1 MARLFGTDG
10 VRGIANTELGCE
22 LCVKLGR
29 AAAYVLT
36 KHTHHRPK
44 ILIGRDTRLSGEMLE
59 AALCAGLCSF
69 GADVHLLDVVPTPA
83 VAYLV
88 GHYQADAGIMISAS
102 HNPAEYNGIKI
113 FNTSGYK
120 IPDEYEQEI
129 EALVLDD
136 AEDIALA
143 AGDQVGTVHRCEQAT
158 EDYVNHLIAAAST
171 RLDGLRVLI
180 DCANGSASAT
190 AHRIFPALGVD
201 ADIIFNQPDGV
212 NINRDCGSMHI
223 DALAQRVKGAGYDLG
238 IAFDGDS
245 DRILTCDGDGNIVDG
260 DMLMAAFACYMKA
273 QGTLVNDTLVVTVM
287 SNLGLVRC
295 AQQNGIKIETTK
307 VGDRFVLECMLQNGY
322 TLGGEQSGHLIFR
335 QYATTGDG
343 QLSAVLLLAMMKQTG
358 KSLRELASVMTVY
371 PQVMENVTV
380 GKTAKGM
387 LGSDKDIARLIQE
400 WEHKLGDNG
409 RILVRPS
416 GTEPL
421 VRVMA
426 EGKDQELISRCVKQI
441 ADAVRAL

>member
-1 MARLFGTDG
+1 MTRLFGTDG
-10 VRGIANTELGCE
+10 VRGLANTELSCE

-69 GADVHLLDVVPTPA
+69 GADVHLLGVVPTPA

-88 GHYQADAGIMISAS
+88 GRYQADAGIMISAS

-113 FNTSGYK
+113 FDINGYK

-136 AEDIALA
+136 VEEIPLA
-143 AGDQVGTVHRCEQAT
+143 AGDRVGTTHRSEQAV
-158 EDYVNHLIAAAST
+158 EDYVNHLVSAT
-171 RLDGLRVLI
+171 DVRFDGLRVLI
-180 DCANGSASAT
+180 DCANGSASVT
-190 AHRIFPALGVD
+190 AHRIFPALGAD
-201 ADIIFNQPDGV
+201 ADIICNEPDGV

-223 DALAQRVKGAGYDLG
+223 EALAQRVKGAGYDLG

-245 DRILTCDGDGNIVDG
+245 DRILTCDGDGNVVDG
-260 DMLMAAFACYMKA
+260 DMMMAAFACYMKE
-273 QGTLVNDTLVVTVM
+273 QGTLADDTLVVTVM

-295 AQQNGIKIETTK
+295 AQQNGIRIETTK

-322 TLGGEQSGHLIFR
+322 ALGGEQSGHLILR

-343 QLSAVLLLAMMKQTG
+343 QLSAVLLLAMMKKTG
-358 KSLRELASVMTVY
+358 KSLRELVSVMTVY

-380 GKTAKGM
+380 GKAAKGM
-387 LGSDKDIARLIQE
+387 LGSDKDIAALIHK
-400 WEHKLGDNG
+400 WENELGDNG

-426 EGKDQELISRCVKQI
+426 EGKDQELITRCVKQI

>member
-10 VRGIANTELGCE
+10 VRGLANTELGCE

-44 ILIGRDTRLSGEMLE
+44 ILIGRDTRLSGEMLQ

-88 GHYQADAGIMISAS
+88 GQYQADAGIMISAS

-223 DALAQRVKGAGYDLG
+223 DALAQRVKGAGYHLG

-295 AQQNGIKIETTK
+295 AQQNGIRIETTK

>member
-10 VRGIANTELGCE
+10 VRGLANTELGCE

-44 ILIGRDTRLSGEMLE
+44 ILIGRDTRLSGEMLQ

-69 GADVHLLDVVPTPA
+69 GADVHLLGVVPTPA

-88 GHYQADAGIMISAS
+88 
-102 HNPAEYNGIKI
+102 
-113 FNTSGYK
+113 
-120 IPDEYEQEI
+120 
-129 EALVLDD
+129 VLDD
-136 AEDIALA
+136 AGDIPLA
-143 AGDQVGTVHRCEQAT
+143 SGDRVGTIHRCEQAV
-158 EDYVNHLIAAAST
+158 EDYVSHLVSVADV
-171 RLDGLRVLI
+171 RFDGLRVLI

-190 AHRIFPALGVD
+190 AHRIFPALGAD
-201 ADIIFNQPDGV
+201 AEIICSEPDGV

-223 DALAQRVKGAGYDLG
+223 DALARRVKGAGYDLG

-245 DRILTCDGDGNIVDG
+245 DRILTCDGDGNVVDG

-273 QGTLVNDTLVVTVM
+273 QGTLADDTLVVTVM

-295 AQQNGIKIETTK
+295 AQQNGIRIETTK
-307 VGDRFVLECMLQNGY
+307 VGDRFVLECMLQNGFA
-322 TLGGEQSGHLIFR
+322 LGGEQSGHLIF
-335 QYATTGDG
+335 QQHATTGDG
-343 QLSAVLLLAMMKQTG
+343 QLSAVLLLAMMKKTG
-358 KSLRELASVMTVY
+358 KTLRELTSVMTVY

-409 RILVRPS
+409 RILVRAS

-426 EGKDQELISRCVKQI
+426 EGKDQELITRCVKQI

>member
-10 VRGIANTELGCE
+10 VRGLANTELGCE

-44 ILIGRDTRLSGEMLE
+44 ILIGRDTRLSGEMLQ

-102 HNPAEYNGIKI
+102 HNPAGYNGIKI

-223 DALAQRVKGAGYDLG
+223 DALARRVKGAGYHLG

-426 EGKDQELISRCVKQI
+426 EGKDLALITRCVKQI

>member
-10 VRGIANTELGCE
+10 VRGLANTELGCE

-44 ILIGRDTRLSGEMLE
+44 ILIGRDTRLSGEMLQ

-190 AHRIFPALGVD
+190 AHRIFPALGAD
-201 ADIIFNQPDGV
+201 AEIICSEPDGV

>member
-10 VRGIANTELGCE
+10 VRGLANTELTCE
-22 LCVKLGR
+22 LCVTLGR

-59 AALCAGLCSF
+59 AALVAGLCSF
-69 GADVHLLDVVPTPA
+69 GAEVHLLGVVPTPA

-88 GHYQADAGIMISAS
+88 GKYQADAGIMISAS

-113 FNTSGYK
+113 FDSNGYK
-120 IPDEYEQEI
+120 IPDEYEEEI
-129 EALVLDD
+129 EALVLDSI
-136 AEDIALA
+136 EEIPLA
-143 AGDQVGTVHRCEQAT
+143 PGDRVGIPHRCEAAV
-158 EDYVNHLIAAAST
+158 EDYVNHLIAAADV
-171 RLDGLRVLI
+171 RFDGLRVLI

-190 AHRIFPALGVD
+190 AHRIFPALGAQ
-201 ADIIFNQPDGV
+201 ADIIFNTPDGV
-212 NINRDCGSMHI
+212 NINRGCGSMHI
-223 DALAQRVKGAGYDLG
+223 EALAKRVKGAGYDLG

-245 DRILTCDGDGNIVDG
+245 DRILTCDGEGNVVDG
-260 DMLMAAFACYMKA
+260 DMLMAAFALYMKE
-273 QGTLVNDTLVVTVM
+273 QGALTNDTLVITVM
-287 SNLGLVRC
+287 SNLGLIRC
-295 AQQNGIKIETTK
+295 AQENGITIKTTK

-335 QYATTGDG
+335 DFATTGDG
-343 QLSAVLLLAMMKQTG
+343 QLSAVLLLAMIKNTG
-358 KSLRELASVMTVY
+358 KSLRELVSVMTVY

-380 GKTAKGM
+380 GKTAKG
-387 LGSDKDIARLIQE
+387 LLAADKDIAALIQK
-400 WEHKLGDNG
+400 WEHQLGDNG

-426 EGKDQELISRCVKQI
+426 EGKDHALIARCVGEI
-441 ADAVRAL
+441 AAAVRAL

>member
-1 MARLFGTDG
+1 MTRLFGTDG
-10 VRGIANTELGCE
+10 VRGLANTELSCE

-69 GADVHLLDVVPTPA
+69 GADVHLLGVVPTPA

-88 GHYQADAGIMISAS
+88 GRYQADAGIMISAS

-113 FNTSGYK
+113 FDINGYK

-129 EALVLDD
+129 EALVLDNV
-136 AEDIALA
+136 EEIPLA
-143 AGDQVGTVHRCEQAT
+143 AGDRVGTTHRCEQAV
-158 EDYVNHLIAAAST
+158 EDYVNHLVSAADV
-171 RLDGLRVLI
+171 RLHGLRVLI

-190 AHRIFPALGVD
+190 AHRIFPALGAD
-201 ADIIFNQPDGV
+201 AEIICNEPDGV

-223 DALAQRVKGAGYDLG
+223 EALAQRVKGAGYDLG

-245 DRILTCDGDGNIVDG
+245 DRILTCDGDGTVVDG
-260 DMLMAAFACYMKA
+260 DMMMAAFACYMKE
-273 QGTLVNDTLVVTVM
+273 QGTLADDTLVVTVM

-322 TLGGEQSGHLIFR
+322 ALGGEQSGHLIFR

-343 QLSAVLLLAMMKQTG
+343 QLSAVLLLAMMKKTG

-426 EGKDQELISRCVKQI
+426 EGKDQELITRCVKQI

>member
-10 VRGIANTELGCE
+10 VRGLANTELGCE

-44 ILIGRDTRLSGEMLE
+44 ILIGRDTRLSGEMLQ

-426 EGKDQELISRCVKQI
+426 EGKDLALITRCVKQI

>member
-10 VRGIANTELGCE
+10 VRGLANTELSCE
-22 LCVKLGR
+22 LCLKLGR

-36 KHTHHRPK
+36 KHNHHRPK
-44 ILIGRDTRLSGEMLE
+44 ILIGRDTRISGEMLE
-59 AALCAGLCSF
+59 AALCAGLCSY
-69 GADVHLLDVVPTPA
+69 GADVHLLGVVPTPA

-88 GHYQADAGIMISAS
+88 GKYQADAGIMISAS

-129 EALVLDD
+129 EALVLD
-136 AEDIALA
+136 EIEEIPLV
-143 AGDQVGTVHRCEQAT
+143 AGDSVGTPHRCENAVD
-158 EDYVNHLIAAAST
+158 DYVSHLLST
-171 RLDGLRVLI
+171 TDVRLDGLRVLI

-190 AHRIFPALGVD
+190 AHKVFPALG
-201 ADIIFNQPDGV
+201 AEAHIICNEPDGI

-223 DALAQRVKGAGYDLG
+223 EELAKRVKGAGYDLG

-245 DRILTCDGDGNIVDG
+245 DRILTCDNEGNLVDG
-260 DMLMAAFACYMKA
+260 DMLMAAFALYLKE
-273 QGTLVNDTLVVTVM
+273 QGRLASDTLVVTVM

-295 AQQNGIKIETTK
+295 AQQNGIKVETTK

-322 TLGGEQSGHLIFR
+322 SLGGEQSGHLIF
-335 QYATTGDG
+335 QDYATTGDG
-343 QLSAVLLLAMMKQTG
+343 QLSAIQLLTMMKKTG
-358 KSLRELASVMTVY
+358 KSLKELASVMTVY
-371 PQVMENVTV
+371 PQVMENVPV
-380 GKTAKGM
+380 GKTVKG
-387 LGSDKDIARLIQE
+387 LLATDKDIRALILK
-400 WEHKLGDNG
+400 WEQQLGENG

-426 EGKDQELISRCVKQI
+426 EGKDKDLITRCVKEI